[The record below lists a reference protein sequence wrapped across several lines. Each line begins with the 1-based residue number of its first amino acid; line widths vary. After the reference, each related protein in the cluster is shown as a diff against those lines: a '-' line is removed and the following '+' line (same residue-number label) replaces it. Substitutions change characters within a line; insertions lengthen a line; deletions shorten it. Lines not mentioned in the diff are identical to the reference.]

1 MKEWI
6 TGRNPVYETLRAG
19 RREVFRLWLAEGN
32 QEQSGHLNDL
42 MQMVRQKKISIE
54 SVPRSKLNEIY
65 VHNQGVALQVG
76 GYRYASLPEML
87 ALAKG
92 RAESPFVLLLDLI
105 QDPQNLGTL
114 LRSAEG
120 FGVHGVIIPSS
131 RAAEVTPAVVNS
143 SSGASEHLLIAQM
156 NLSQAMGVLK
166 EAGAW
171 IYGLEYSEQAVSIES
186 VDFRGGVGL
195 VVGSEGSG
203 LRSLVRSKCD
213 QLISLPRLGRVDSLN
228 AATAGS
234 IALYVVQNART
245 KKAYNSH

>member
-6 TGRNPVYETLRAG
+6 TGRNPVYETLRAN
-19 RREVFRLWLAEGN
+19 RREIFRLWLAEGN
-32 QEQSGHLNDL
+32 LEQSGHLHDL
-42 MQMVRQKKISIE
+42 MESAQQKKIGIE
-54 SVPRSKLNEIY
+54 RVPRSKLTEI
-65 VHNQGVALQVG
+65 HANHQGVALQVG
-76 GYRYASLPEML
+76 GYRYASLLEML

-92 RAESPFVLLLDLI
+92 RTESPFILLLDLI

-131 RAAEVTPAVVNS
+131 RAAEVTPAVVNA
-143 SSGASEHLLIAQM
+143 SSGACEHLLIAQM
-156 NLSQAMGVLK
+156 NLSQAIDVLK
-166 EAGAW
+166 EADTW
-171 IYGLEYSEQAVSIES
+171 IYGLEYSEQAVPIES
-186 VDFRGGVGL
+186 VDFRGGVSL

-213 QLISLPRLGRVDSLN
+213 QLISLPRRGKIDSLN

-234 IALYVVQNART
+234 IALYVIQNAKMR
-245 KKAYNSH
+245 KL

>member
-1 MKEWI
+1 MREWI
-6 TGRNPVYETLRAG
+6 TGRNPVYETLRAS
-19 RREVFRLWLAEGN
+19 RREIFRLWLAEGN
-32 QEQSGHLNDL
+32 QEQGGHLNDL
-42 MQMVRQKKISIE
+42 IQLAKQKKINIE
-54 SVPRSKLNEIY
+54 SVPRSKLTEMHAN
-65 VHNQGVALQVG
+65 HQGVALQVG

-87 ALAKG
+87 ALAK
-92 RAESPFVLLLDLI
+92 EHTENPFILLLDLI

-131 RAAEVTPAVVNS
+131 RAAEVTPAVVNA
-143 SSGASEHLLIAQM
+143 SSGACEHLLMAQM
-156 NLSQAMGVLK
+156 NLAQAMDVLK
-166 EAGAW
+166 EAGVW
-171 IYGLEYSEQAVSIES
+171 IYGLEYSEQAVPIEN

-213 QLISLPRLGRVDSLN
+213 QLVCLPRLGKIDSLN

-234 IALYVVQNART
+234 IALYVIQNARM
-245 KKAYNSH
+245 KKL